1 MPDSQPLPSRIAA
14 RWVIAALGVALM
26 LGLIYR
32 EAIRPE
38 PLILEVL
45 PPPPTAT
52 PAPTM
57 TPLPIL
63 VHIVC
68 EGDDGPINDTFS
80 LPARSRV
87 EDALLTADCALEE
100 GDTSRVNRAALLRDG
115 DQIYLPPTGAAP
127 APTPLRPELL
137 RINQATQEELEQL
150 PGIGPAL
157 AARIL
162 EWREAEGPFAD
173 LNALDAVPG
182 IGPTMLER
190 LRDLIAFD

>member
-1 MPDSQPLPSRIAA
+1 MQDSNNPPNRAPVA
-14 RWVIAALGVALM
+14 WVIAALGLALI
-26 LGLIYR
+26 LGLLYR

-38 PLILEVL
+38 PLILEIL

-68 EGDDGPINDTFS
+68 EGDDRLINDTFS
-80 LPARSRV
+80 LAAQSRV
-87 EDALLTADCALEE
+87 EDALLAADCALEK
-100 GDTSRVNRAALLRDG
+100 GDVSRVNRAALLRDG
-115 DQIYLPPTGAAP
+115 DQIYLPPVGAAP

-150 PGIGPAL
+150 PGIGPTL